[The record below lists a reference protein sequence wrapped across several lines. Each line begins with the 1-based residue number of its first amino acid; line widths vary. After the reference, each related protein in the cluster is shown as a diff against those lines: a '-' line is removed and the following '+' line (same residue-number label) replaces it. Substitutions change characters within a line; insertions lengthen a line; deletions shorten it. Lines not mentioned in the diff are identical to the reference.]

1 MYRFVHLD
9 ENVQISKKEKKER
22 DYTDRR
28 NAFILLSSALF
39 CNELQKSAQG
49 GTWTPT
55 ALRPTDFK
63 SAASTNSATRANQI
77 IYYSTL
83 GIESRKL

>member
-1 MYRFVHLD
+1 MRINHFIKYLSLIFFTGAVILSL
-9 ENVQISKKEKKER
+9 ELIASK
-22 DYTDRR
+22 
-28 NAFILLSSALF
+28 ILTPTPFYYA
-39 CNELQKSAQG
+39 LQKSAQG